1 MIIRR
6 MQVEG
11 GFLDGL
17 DLRFEPGLNVLIG
30 GRGTGKSSIIE
41 LIRYCFDQ
49 PGSADEEDQTRS
61 REQALS
67 VLQDGQATLSIED
80 GENDI
85 DISRSANAEP
95 EGLERGLPRPLIFS
109 QKNVESIGLSSRGRL
124 NIVDLFL
131 PDLSVQRSEEH
142 RLVTQIRSLTTEVFS
157 LLREADEISE
167 RLAGSESIVAELNR
181 AEARAAEI
189 SKSSSLLDA
198 KQKQLERLAAQ
209 SANLAV
215 RGDALR
221 RALETAKN
229 YRDEVERVKAFGFSL
244 DDWPASAGAADILQP
259 VRVKLAQAERHINA
273 AHDLLAGSAED
284 IEESIRAV
292 EKERAPLEEQARAIR
307 REVEGLK
314 EGAGAAARQLAGLRE
329 KSTQLE
335 ALKALVGQRFERAAR
350 VQKQRRAL
358 LEELDALRE
367 ARCAERQRI
376 AKLLTNN
383 LSPFI
388 RVRIRQTAQVNE
400 FVGAVINVL
409 RGSGL
414 RYNELARAIVV
425 TMTPRE
431 LIEAVEASDVQFI
444 SKTAKISLDRAER
457 ITAQLRAAGSENIIS
472 IALED
477 AVDFELLDGADFKP
491 MDNLSVGQRCTV
503 VLSILLQNPDRV
515 LIVDQPEDHLDNAF
529 IVETLISAIRKRS
542 AKGQILFSTHNANI
556 PVLGEAAC
564 VARLGSNGRRGFVMH
579 AEPLDHPKTVAA
591 ITGVMEGGIEAF
603 RTRADFYRRHSN
615 E

>member
-67 VLQDGQATLSIED
+67 VLQDGQVTLSIED

-350 VQKQRRAL
+350 VQEQRRAL

-431 LIEAVEASDVQFI
+431 LIEAVEANDVHFI
-444 SKTAKISLDRAER
+444 SKTAKISP
-457 ITAQLRAAGSENIIS
+457 I
-472 IALED
+472 
-477 AVDFELLDGADFKP
+477 
-491 MDNLSVGQRCTV
+491 
-503 VLSILLQNPDRV
+503 
-515 LIVDQPEDHLDNAF
+515 
-529 IVETLISAIRKRS
+529 
-542 AKGQILFSTHNANI
+542 
-556 PVLGEAAC
+556 
-564 VARLGSNGRRGFVMH
+564 
-579 AEPLDHPKTVAA
+579 AA
-591 ITGVMEGGIEAF
+591 ITKNLIEAD
-603 RTRADFYRRHSN
+603 TRLYGKTQHQPCQ
-615 E
+615 